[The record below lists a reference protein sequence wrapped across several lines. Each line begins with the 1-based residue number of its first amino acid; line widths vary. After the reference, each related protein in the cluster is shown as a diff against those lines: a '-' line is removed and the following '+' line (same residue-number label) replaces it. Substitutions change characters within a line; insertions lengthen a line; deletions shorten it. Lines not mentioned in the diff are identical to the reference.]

1 MWVSFRK
8 VTRRPTNPLTKARN
22 FLRTGRHLPEI
33 LLESPE
39 APAEREGLVQG
50 NEREEKRRPKRTST
64 SAVKRR
70 RERKTDE
77 D

>member
-22 FLRTGRHLPEI
+22 FLRTGRHLPEF

-39 APAEREGLVQG
+39 AEREGLVQG